1 MNASIFSC
9 FDSLIKSLLLFF
21 ITLFISFNANSLAK
35 EHSGTITF
43 TGNVVNAPCLMSHE
57 PSSRLR
63 VGCLDEQSKM
73 KIEYVDIHRL
83 SRTTK
88 IIELSNQLGNYQF
101 KWLDSSNKT
110 GLIKVQY
117 Q

>member
-1 MNASIFSC
+1 MNVSISSC
-9 FDSLIKSLLLFF
+9 FDSQIKSLLFF
-21 ITLFISFNANSLAK
+21 IASFISLNAYSSAK

-57 PSSRLR
+57 LSSRLR
-63 VGCLDEQSKM
+63 IGCLDEQSKM
-73 KIEYVDIHRL
+73 KTEYVDIHRL

-101 KWLDSSNKT
+101 KWLGNSNKT